1 MSSSSCA
8 ALSAIA
14 TRNNLEVH
22 EKWCLHESR
31 NPTTVAVLA
40 ALYRVHV
47 TTGLSLHFRV
57 NLHRVGAADSEHT
70 YTEPDDQFYT
80 GTGM

>member
-1 MSSSSCA
+1 MRNGAGMSPKIRQ
-8 ALSAIA
+8 L
-14 TRNNLEVH
+14 
-22 EKWCLHESR
+22 
-31 NPTTVAVLA
+31 AVLA

-47 TTGLSLHFRV
+47 TPGLFLHFRV
-57 NLHRVGAADSEHT
+57 NLRRVGAADSEHT